1 MLPRIRFVLVNPSH
15 PGNIGAAARAMK
27 VMGLR
32 DLVLVEPESFPD
44 SKATAMATDAVD
56 VLEQAKVVKTLEEA
70 LEGCT
75 YVFATTAR
83 PRTMAWTGS
92 DARGCAE
99 FMQADHSH
107 QYAIVFGRERSG
119 LTNEELT
126 LSQAH
131 VTIPTAD
138 DFHSLN
144 LAQAVQVLAYECM
157 MAARDTTP
165 VTQPESQTPEDR
177 LASMDELAGYFDH
190 LKRVLIRIQFIKES
204 QSDTLMRRMRR
215 LYNRSQLS
223 ITELNILRGILS
235 DVTYA
240 LNHPEAFH
248 ESE

>member
-32 DLVLVEPESFPD
+32 DLVLVQPESFPHP
-44 SKATAMATDAVD
+44 KATAMATDAAD
-56 VLEQAKVVKTLEEA
+56 VLEQARVVNTLEEA

-99 FMQADHSH
+99 FMQEDQSH

-119 LTNEELT
+119 LTNDELT

-131 VTIPTAD
+131 VSIPTAN

-157 MAARDTTP
+157 MAARESIP
-165 VTQPESQTPEDR
+165 VKQPEPSAPEDR
-177 LASMDELAGYFDH
+177 LASMNELAGYFDH
-190 LKRVLIRIQFIKES
+190 LKSVLLRIDFIKEA

-235 DVTYA
+235 DIMYA
-240 LNHPEAFH
+240 LDHPEAFH